1 MSRLEELST
10 QQRIQHSQFVKSKIT
25 ATSYKTECVRDIES
39 KGFIK
44 QVESVDEALSRKIP
58 TYLDDLLSV

>member
-10 QQRIQHSQFVKSKIT
+10 QQRIQHSQFVKS
-25 ATSYKTECVRDIES
+25 YKTECVRDFES

-44 QVESVDEALSRKIP
+44 QLESVGEALSRKIP